1 MVKHDLRILI
11 IDDEPRARSFIRKL
25 LLNDPSVEIDGEC
38 ANGYEAIRAIKTVR
52 PDLIFLDVQMPE
64 LDGFAVLEQL
74 QPEEVPAVI
83 FVTAY
88 DQYALRAFETH
99 ALDYLLK
106 PFDQERFSRTLEHA
120 KLRIGERKNAHQ
132 EAIAQLL
139 ANENRRSAYLK
150 RITVKRNGRMLLLR
164 AQDIEWIEAEDN
176 YVLLHSGKD
185 AYILRQ
191 TLSNLEGRLD
201 PESFI
206 RVHRSAIVNIE
217 ALKEVQPGFSG
228 AYGLELNSGA
238 KLRLSRGYREK
249 FFQKFGYPH

>member
-1 MVKHDLRILI
+1 MAKSDLRVLI

-25 LLNDPSVEIDGEC
+25 LLDHPSVEIAGEC
-38 ANGYEAIRAIKTVR
+38 ANGYEAIRAIKAIK

-74 QPEEVPAVI
+74 RPEEVPAVI

-88 DQYALRAFETH
+88 DQYALRAFEEH

-106 PFDQERFSRTLEHA
+106 PFDQERFFRTLQHA
-120 KLRIGERKNAHQ
+120 KRRIGEQKNVQRAT
-132 EAIAQLL
+132 ITQLL
-139 ANENRRSAYLK
+139 DNERRRSTYFK

-185 AYILRQ
+185 SYILRQ
-191 TLSNLEGRLD
+191 TLSNIEGRLD
-201 PESFI
+201 PDNFI
-206 RVHRSAIVNIE
+206 RVHRGAIVNIE

-228 AYGLELNSGA
+228 AYGLELKSGT
-238 KLRLSRGYREK
+238 KLRLSRSYRER
-249 FFQKFGYPH
+249 FFEKFGYPH